1 MFLYVFT
8 DVNIE
13 KPPEE
18 AILMYVSA
26 LRQAFPEMPPPHRRK
41 VISNLLLSTS
51 HSCWIVV
58 VKEQWGS
65 AFD

>member
-1 MFLYVFT
+1 MYPFYVSILFS

-13 KPPEE
+13 KPSEE

-41 VISNLLLSTS
+41 VISNSLLHISPS
-51 HSCWIVV
+51 
-58 VKEQWGS
+58 
-65 AFD
+65 